1 MSMGILLLVAANTK
15 IAPGDIGYSPTVWGD
30 GPALEHILT
39 LIYTWSSIVAVIV
52 LIIAGYLFVTSRGDP
67 SQMKRSKDA
76 IRGAVVGLVII
87 AIAFVITRFVIGGVQ

>member
-1 MSMGILLLVAANTK
+1 MSLLSLLAANTK
-15 IAPGDIGYSPTVWGD
+15 ISPPDIGYNPTVTNSSD
-30 GPALEHILT
+30 ALASILT
-39 LIYTWSSIVAVIV
+39 LVYTWSSIVAVII
-52 LIIAGYLFVTSRGDP
+52 LIVAGYLFVTARGDP